1 MNPAVFLYILL
12 CTAAFCTAGF
22 AQSVRQHD
30 SYCGVPNNSTNSLGR
45 SNLKENP
52 WDVILLRILTTRW
65 KPFCYGVLV
74 SAKHVITQS
83 LCTTGL
89 SPNQLQIFAGQLR
102 DKENGEVWETVR
114 DILIPPP
121 FSSFN
126 LPVDIRVL
134 VLDAKLDLYSF
145 PNIKPVCLPWV
156 SHSFSFI
163 GDQGYVSSADITYD
177 VSIKENNI
185 CSLWGRKS
193 ANRICARGVSRHR
206 CGWVPGTPLMVY
218 DPSNHGAVTL
228 LGISECSSSSCCAE
242 ELYSV
247 FADVTQVIFW
257 LKQIISTEDTL
268 PPKPFKVL
276 EPRFTTSTT
285 TATTVLTT
293 TAATALSTT
302 SGPGQNTTTPECVSS
317 DVLVES
323 LNTVIKRLSST
334 IVYLNSQLD

>member
-1 MNPAVFLYILL
+1 
-12 CTAAFCTAGF
+12 
-22 AQSVRQHD
+22 
-30 SYCGVPNNSTNSLGR
+30 
-45 SNLKENP
+45 
-52 WDVILLRILTTRW
+52 
-65 KPFCYGVLV
+65 
-74 SAKHVITQS
+74 
-83 LCTTGL
+83 
-89 SPNQLQIFAGQLR
+89 
-102 DKENGEVWETVR
+102 
-114 DILIPPP
+114 
-121 FSSFN
+121 
-126 LPVDIRVL
+126 
-134 VLDAKLDLYSF
+134 
-145 PNIKPVCLPWV
+145 
-156 SHSFSFI
+156 
-163 GDQGYVSSADITYD
+163 
-177 VSIKENNI
+177 
-185 CSLWGRKS
+185 
-193 ANRICARGVSRHR
+193 
-206 CGWVPGTPLMVY
+206 MVY

-276 EPRFTTSTT
+276 EPRFPTSTT

-302 SGPGQNTTTPECVSS
+302 AGPGQNTTTPECVSS